1 MFQKH
6 PRSFQDAAS
15 VRTTAPEEESLVG
28 ETESGQDKR
37 NLGMSHPENDR
48 DPCAWFPLGLSLP
61 FWEVGAYPGT
71 WPGCWLGGRS

>member
-1 MFQKH
+1 MQPVLEPLLQRKKAWWGK
-6 PRSFQDAAS
+6 Q
-15 VRTTAPEEESLVG
+15 
-28 ETESGQDKR
+28 SGQDKR

-48 DPCAWFPLGLSLP
+48 DPCAWFPLGLSLL